1 MSFNAELRRRGLM
14 PATVARYNEIVDRML
29 RESPADPAA
38 WAIEAA
44 EGAPIGTVLPVRAAI
59 KHYLVGALGMSPED
73 ADAVL
78 PAARGL
84 PSKMR
89 DALAPTQ
96 QASFAAAVHADV
108 EPGATQTLLLLLPL
122 TGLRIGEAC
131 GLPRNA
137 LTEQQGH
144 RGLSLRGKGGIPRFV
159 PLTESAGAIVDA
171 YLRWLGQ
178 SYCNWTPER
187 KAVSAR
193 WLFPGY
199 GDGPLA
205 PDSVRAVCRRLR
217 RNHPELGRLT
227 PHVLRH
233 TWATNALRALVDLRK
248 VQAIL
253 GHRSI
258 TTTAR
263 YQHPDTGMLVGAV
276 EAAER
281 GGQEAQEL
289 EPGKG

>member
-1 MSFNAELRRRGLM
+1 MSFNEELRRRGLM
-14 PATVARYNEIVDRML
+14 PATVERYSEIVDRML
-29 RESPADPAA
+29 RDAPEDPAA
-38 WAIEAA
+38 WAIHAA
-44 EGAPIGTVLPVRAAI
+44 EGAPIGTVLPVRAAV
-59 KHYLVGALGMSPED
+59 KHYLVGELGMSPED
-73 ADAVL
+73 ADDIL

-84 PSKMR
+84 PSQMR
-89 DALAPTQ
+89 DALAPVQ
-96 QASFAAAVHADV
+96 QATFGAAVRDEV
-108 EPGATQTLLLLLPL
+108 EPGATQTILLLLPL

-131 GLPRNA
+131 ALPREA
-137 LTEQQGH
+137 VTEQQGH
-144 RGLSLRGKGGIPRFV
+144 RGLRLRGKGGIPRFV
-159 PLTESAGAIVDA
+159 PLTESAGAILDA
-171 YLRWLGQ
+171 YLRWTGQ
-178 SYCNWTPER
+178 SYCNWTAER
-187 KAVSAR
+187 KAQGTR

-199 GDGPLA
+199 GDGPIE

-217 RNHPELGRLT
+217 RDHPELGRLT

-281 GGQEAQEL
+281 GGAVDV
-289 EPGKG
+289 GAAG